1 MRMTRT
7 TRAGLVGAAL
17 LLALPVPAA
26 AQSPDPARVRAEV
39 RRHRVAHEAA
49 IVRELA
55 DLLAIPNVASDSANI
70 RANAR
75 HLVAMLERRGVR
87 ARLLESPGSPPAVY
101 GELSTPGATR
111 TVVFYAHYDGQ
122 PVTPDEWTT
131 PPWRPVLR
139 DRALADGGREIPFP
153 TAPGSASG
161 E

>member
-1 MRMTRT
+1 MRAMRLAT
-7 TRAGLVGAAL
+7 AAL
-17 LLALPVPAA
+17 LLGLPTAVASQQLDPAA
-26 AQSPDPARVRAEV
+26 VRGEV
-39 RRHRVAHEAA
+39 RRYRVANDDA
-49 IVRELA
+49 ILRELT
-55 DLLAIPNVASDSANI
+55 DLLAIPNVAADSSNI

-101 GELSTPGATR
+101 GDLSTPGATR

-122 PVTPDEWTT
+122 PVTPEDWTT

-139 DRALADGGREIPFP
+139 ERALADGGREIPFP
-153 TAPGSASG
+153 TRPGNTNG